1 MSSDRFTAIRSS
13 WFTLAGGI
21 VARRESVAFPT
32 SSIVELTC
40 LDAVLADASPRAEVR
55 RRGRCVHWKKSQLS
69 SLCRGHVKNSL
80 PKLGPL
86 FFTTLTLHTSSCPVH
101 LGGVISRCTFLHAAS
116 AACEA
121 AVAAGPEAAMTGAS
135 LFSSSRNTRSC
146 FLPSVLHPRTL
157 RSALR
162 SATFS
167 RLRASNWGRDS
178 GVVLEYSSGTSGTAL
193 CRDVAA
199 SSLALL
205 SSFSR

>member
-13 WFTLAGGI
+13 WFTRPPWI
-21 VARRESVAFPT
+21 VARRESVASPT
-32 SSIVELTC
+32 STAVTR
-40 LDAVLADASPRAEVR
+40 LDAFLLDAPPRASR

-69 SLCRGHVKNSL
+69 SLVRGHVKNSL

-162 SATFS
+162 STTFS